1 MKNKKSPA
9 RAKAW
14 DSESFCSYRC
24 LLTVRI
30 HVVVVLLVIT
40 RGYVVHP
47 FLVIEIPFYGLLDTL
62 LKLERWLPTQFLL
75 KLSRVDGI
83 THIVTLSV
91 CYVSDEIHVLA
102 FLASEQTV
110 NGVDDYLY
118 DVDVFPFV
126 EASDVV
132 GLGNLALV
140 ENQVYGTG
148 VVLNVQLV
156 AHILAL
162 SVYRKWLAMA
172 YIIDEQWNKLFR
184 ELVRPVV
191 VGAVRNYARKAI
203 GVVEG
208 PDEMV

>member
-75 KLSRVDGI
+75 
-83 THIVTLSV
+83 
-91 CYVSDEIHVLA
+91 
-102 FLASEQTV
+102 
-110 NGVDDYLY
+110 
-118 DVDVFPFV
+118 
-126 EASDVV
+126 
-132 GLGNLALV
+132 
-140 ENQVYGTG
+140 
-148 VVLNVQLV
+148 
-156 AHILAL
+156 
-162 SVYRKWLAMA
+162 
-172 YIIDEQWNKLFR
+172 
-184 ELVRPVV
+184 
-191 VGAVRNYARKAI
+191 
-203 GVVEG
+203 
-208 PDEMV
+208 